1 MRLETC
7 IRKGL
12 GLKAHRVRE
21 VREEGDR
28 LVAEIEWIEGRRLSC
43 GRCPGQTKLVLRRQ
57 LNGSAFFVKAVD
69 RSPERVDGGHTLL
82 VKLKRCQLNPALK
95 PAAQGP
101 RFVA

>member
-43 GRCPGQTKLVLRRQ
+43 GRCPRQTKLVHSRRPMREWRDLRVRDQ
-57 LNGSAFFVKAVD
+57 TLVLRYAPRRIRCRGCGVRLESLPWAH
-69 RSPERVDGGHTLL
+69 PWQRVT
-82 VKLKRCQLNPALK
+82 RA
-95 PAAQGP
+95 
-101 RFVA
+101 